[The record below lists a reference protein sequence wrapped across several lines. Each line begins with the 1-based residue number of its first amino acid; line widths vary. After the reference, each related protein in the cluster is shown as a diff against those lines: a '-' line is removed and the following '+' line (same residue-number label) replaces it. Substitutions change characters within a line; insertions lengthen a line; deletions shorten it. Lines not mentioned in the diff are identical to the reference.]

1 MMERTYV
8 CTYTSSSNLI
18 YIPMHHALAAANER
32 RNVRVIAARKM
43 QFIIV
48 AAAAAAD
55 ALTYSHSH
63 GSSHYAMAWLALVQP
78 SKRRIDGVALALA

>member
-1 MMERTYV
+1 
-8 CTYTSSSNLI
+8 
-18 YIPMHHALAAANER
+18 MHHALAAASERR

-63 GSSHYAMAWLALVQP
+63 GSSHYAMVWLALVQP